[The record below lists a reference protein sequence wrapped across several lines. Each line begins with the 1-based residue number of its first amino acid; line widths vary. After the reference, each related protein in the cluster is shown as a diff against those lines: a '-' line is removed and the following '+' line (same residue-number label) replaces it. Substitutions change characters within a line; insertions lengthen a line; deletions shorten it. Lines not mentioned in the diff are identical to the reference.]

1 MMVLSAVQLIQALKM
16 DGCGAS
22 PNHGFN
28 RQYDTDNQLLI
39 NSVLTI
45 DIERLMND
53 VQGTMPTFY
62 SDYKMESWFDVYAQQ
77 QKQELDP

>member
-1 MMVLSAVQLIQALKM
+1 MLLSAIQLIQALKM

-28 RQYDTDNQLLI
+28 KQYETDNQFLI

-53 VQGTMPTFY
+53 AQGTMP
-62 SDYKMESWFDVYAQQ
+62 KIGRAHV
-77 QKQELDP
+77 

>member
-53 VQGTMPTFY
+53 V
-62 SDYKMESWFDVYAQQ
+62 
-77 QKQELDP
+77 